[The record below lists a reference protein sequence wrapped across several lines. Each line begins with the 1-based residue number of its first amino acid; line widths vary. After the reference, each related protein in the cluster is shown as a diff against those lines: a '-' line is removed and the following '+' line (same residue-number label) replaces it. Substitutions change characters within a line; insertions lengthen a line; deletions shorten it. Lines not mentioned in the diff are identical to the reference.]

1 MLWFKQGLDW
11 WRRLDSV
18 RMMWIVMPESAKDRI
33 VGVDTPGNM
42 CHHVSGMERLA
53 D

>member
-1 MLWFKQGLDW
+1 VETIRICQ
-11 WRRLDSV
+11 V
-18 RMMWIVMPESAKDRI
+18 MWIVMLESAKDRI
-33 VGVDTPGNM
+33 RQDNM